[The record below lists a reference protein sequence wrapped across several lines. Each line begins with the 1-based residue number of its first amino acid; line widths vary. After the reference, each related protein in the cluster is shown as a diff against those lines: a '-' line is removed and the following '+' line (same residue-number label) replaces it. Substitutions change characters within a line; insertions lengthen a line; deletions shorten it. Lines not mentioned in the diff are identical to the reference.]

1 MLTGELLARTTAQFP
16 DRTAIIA
23 GEQRID
29 YRALDRAANRF
40 AHALIRQ
47 GLKPGDRVG
56 ILCGNRLEYPVAYFG
71 IARAGGVSAHMS
83 PRYVEDEIAHALAL
97 VEARYVMVEAPL
109 DVTVADIRDQTPCL
123 TDIIVVGDGSIPN
136 HIDFEKFIEGMP
148 EFDPELPLDAS
159 DPGSIT
165 FTGGTTGLPK
175 AALLT
180 HVARSYWA
188 KVAVHDFGLDEND
201 INIMAAPLYHA
212 AGGFVWFQPTVAA
225 GGASVLMKH
234 WKVSEFIAEVERTGA
249 TGAFLVPT
257 QIDMLLGEPAF
268 EPSRLRSLRKLIFGA
283 APAPVA
289 LLSRAEQSLPWVEF
303 IQNFGMTET
312 GPLITQYPTD
322 RRLNPEGLG
331 RARDLIEVG
340 VFTSPGVPA
349 GPGEVGEIAARGIH
363 LMSEYVA
370 EKNETAAF
378 FRSGEGWG
386 WTGDLATIEANGQI
400 TLVGRVKDVIIAGGI
415 NIYPAE
421 IERVL
426 AAHPHV
432 AECAAFGVVDE
443 RWGELPIAAVVTTE
457 GVDIDAN
464 EIAEFCVVRLARHKL
479 PRRIEVVNALP
490 RSSSGKVLRT
500 VLAEQFS
507 KP

>member
-1 MLTGELLARTTAQFP
+1 MLTGEILARTTAQFP
-16 DRTAIIA
+16 NRTTIIA

-29 YRALDRAANRF
+29 YRALDRTANRF

-56 ILCGNRLEYPVAYFG
+56 ILCGNRPEYPIAYFG

-83 PRYVEDEIAHALAL
+83 PRYVEDEVAHALAL

-109 DVTVADIRDQTPCL
+109 DVTVAGVRDRTPRL
-123 TDIIVVGDGSIPN
+123 TDIIVVGNSSIPN
-136 HIDFEKFIEGMP
+136 HIVFDKFIEGMP
-148 EFDPELPLDAS
+148 EFDPGLPLDAS

-180 HVARSYWA
+180 HAARSYWA
-188 KVAVHDFGLDEND
+188 RVAVHDFGMDEND

-212 AGGFVWFQPTVAA
+212 AGGFIWFQPTVAA
-225 GGASVLMKH
+225 GGTSVLMKH

-257 QIDMLLGEPAF
+257 QIDMLLGDPEF
-268 EPSRLRSLRKLIFGA
+268 EPTRLRSLRKLIFGA

-312 GPLITQYPTD
+312 GPLITQYPID

-340 VFTSPGVPA
+340 VFASPGVPA

-370 EKNETAAF
+370 EEDETTEF

-386 WTGDLATIEANGQI
+386 WTGDLATIEEDGQI
-400 TLVGRVKDVIIAGGI
+400 TLVGRVKDVIIAGGV

-426 AAHPHV
+426 TAHPHE
-432 AECAAFGVVDE
+432 AECAAFGVADE
-443 RWGELPIAAVVTTE
+443 RWGELPVAAVVTTE
-457 GVDIDAN
+457 GAVIDTN
-464 EIAEFCVVRLARHKL
+464 EITEFCVARLARHKL
-479 PRRIEVVNALP
+479 PRHIEVINALP
-490 RSSSGKVLRT
+490 RSSAGKVLRN
-500 VLAEQFS
+500 VLGEQFS